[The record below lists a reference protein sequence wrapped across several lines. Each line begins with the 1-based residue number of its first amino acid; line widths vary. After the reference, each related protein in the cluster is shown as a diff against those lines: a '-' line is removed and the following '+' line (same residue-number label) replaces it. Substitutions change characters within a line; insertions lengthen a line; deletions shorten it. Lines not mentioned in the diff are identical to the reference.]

1 MAQVGGEAGPVKRRG
16 GFARGK
22 VTLLRSKVALIGVE
36 MTLIGGM
43 IT

>member
-1 MAQVGGEAGPVKRRG
+1 VAQVGGEAGPVKRRG

-22 VTLLRSKVALIGVE
+22 ETLLRSKVALKVE